1 LGFYFGSE
9 PIKGLR
15 KAAGAQLQAETIVQN
30 GAGFAHGKPLGLVEI
45 SR

>member
-1 LGFYFGSE
+1 M
-9 PIKGLR
+9 KGLR